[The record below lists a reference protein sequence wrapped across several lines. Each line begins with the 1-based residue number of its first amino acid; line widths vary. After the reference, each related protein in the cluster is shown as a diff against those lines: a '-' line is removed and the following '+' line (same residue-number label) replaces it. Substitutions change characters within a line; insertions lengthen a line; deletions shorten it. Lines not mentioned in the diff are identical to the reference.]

1 MMKLKVIEVE
11 VKPYDDYA
19 TVTEVYEG
27 MSVVHRTMLRNTPKH
42 NYPFIRVRQDLPP
55 YKDVTIR
62 LDKLGLTEENTKA
75 EYSYYFNERRVNN
88 D

>member
-1 MMKLKVIEVE
+1 MMKLKVIEVN

-27 MSVVHRTMLRNTPKH
+27 MFVVHHTMLRNTPKN
-42 NYPFIRVRQDLPP
+42 NYPFVKVRQDLPP
-55 YKDVTIR
+55 YKQLRVR
-62 LDKLGLTEENTKA
+62 LDKIGLTEENTKA
-75 EYSYYFNERRVNN
+75 RYSYYFNKSRFNN